1 MLEFINLMISH
12 FEGREKEMSE
22 IKFTKVEKV
31 DEELLKEIVKRIV
44 NAVNPLKIILFGS
57 YAYGVPKKG
66 SDLDILVVVDNI
78 KDSKRELRLKIRKA
92 LREFVIGKDIIVLS
106 AQELENWENIP
117 YTFISSIV
125 RKGKILYE
133 REKF

>member
-12 FEGREKEMSE
+12 FEGREKKMSE

-106 AQELENWENIP
+106 AQELENCENIP

>member
-1 MLEFINLMISH
+1 
-12 FEGREKEMSE
+12 MSE

-31 DEELLKEIVKRIV
+31 DKELLKEIVERIV

-57 YAYGVPKKG
+57 YAYGEPKKG

-78 KDSKRELRLKIRKA
+78 KDSKRELRIKIRKA
-92 LREFVIGKDIIVLS
+92 LRDFLIGKDIIVIS

>member
-1 MLEFINLMISH
+1 LEI
-12 FEGREKEMSE
+12 EKKMSE

-57 YAYGVPKKG
+57 YAYGMPKKG

>member
-1 MLEFINLMISH
+1 LEI
-12 FEGREKEMSE
+12 EKKMSE

>member
-1 MLEFINLMISH
+1 LEI
-12 FEGREKEMSE
+12 EKKMSE
-22 IKFTKVEKV
+22 IKFTKVGKV

-92 LREFVIGKDIIVLS
+92 LREFLIGKDIIVLS

>member
-1 MLEFINLMISH
+1 LEI
-12 FEGREKEMSE
+12 EKKMSE

-57 YAYGVPKKG
+57 YAYGMPKKG

-92 LREFVIGKDIIVLS
+92 LREFLIGKDIIVLS
-106 AQELENWENIP
+106 VQELENCENIP

>member
-1 MLEFINLMISH
+1 LEI
-12 FEGREKEMSE
+12 EKKMSE

-78 KDSKRELRLKIRKA
+78 KDSKRELRLKIRKV

>member
-1 MLEFINLMISH
+1 MLKSINLMISRL
-12 FEGREKEMSE
+12 GDREKMSE

-31 DEELLKEIVKRIV
+31 DKELLKEIVERIV

-57 YAYGVPKKG
+57 YAYGEPKKG

-78 KDSKRELRLKIRKA
+78 KDSKRELRIKIRKA
-92 LREFVIGKDIIVLS
+92 LREFLIGKDIIVILV
-106 AQELENWENIP
+106 QELENCENIP

>member
-1 MLEFINLMISH
+1 LEI
-12 FEGREKEMSE
+12 EKKMSE

-31 DEELLKEIVKRIV
+31 DKELLKEIVERIV

>member
-1 MLEFINLMISH
+1 LEI
-12 FEGREKEMSE
+12 EKKMSE

-57 YAYGVPKKG
+57 YAYGMPKKG

-92 LREFVIGKDIIVLS
+92 LREFLIGKDIIVLS